1 MGADDK
7 QGFKNR

>member
-7 QGFKNR
+7 R